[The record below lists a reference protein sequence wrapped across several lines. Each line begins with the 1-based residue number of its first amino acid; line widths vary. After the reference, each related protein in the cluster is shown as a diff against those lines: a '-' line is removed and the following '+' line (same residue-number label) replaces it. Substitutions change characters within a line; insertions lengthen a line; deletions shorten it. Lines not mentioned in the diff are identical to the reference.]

1 MAHRGIARGLTPPD
15 KPTIR
20 SLLSGIPEPFTR
32 PQAATSM
39 SIRASHLH
47 KTFGTFKALDDVSL
61 DVPDGR
67 LVSLLGPSGSGKT
80 TVLRILAGLEFPD
93 RNRGGVIE
101 FHGEDV
107 TSVPAGKRG
116 VGFVFQ
122 HYALFKHM
130 TIAKNIGFGLRAK
143 PRRERPAEDVIEARV
158 RELLELVQLD
168 GLGKRYPSELSG
180 GQRQRVALA
189 RAIAAQPRV
198 LLLDEP
204 FGALD
209 AKVRKDLRRWL
220 RVFQEEI
227 KITTV
232 FVTHDQEEAL
242 ELADEVVIMNNAR
255 VAQVGEPQQVY
266 DHPSSPFVIE
276 FLGNVNRFTA
286 GVSAPSKAKAA
297 EGRNVLY
304 VRPHDVDIQL
314 TLDNPHEYAVR
325 SKVQHIFSAG
335 NYARI
340 TLERIGYHEPF
351 EAEVSRARLRELD
364 LRVGMTVS
372 VVFRHVRIF
381 AEGQFRERDVREDGK
396 LVEAV

>member
-1 MAHRGIARGLTPPD
+1 
-15 KPTIR
+15 
-20 SLLSGIPEPFTR
+20 
-32 PQAATSM
+32 M
-39 SIRASHLH
+39 SIRAHHLH

-61 DVPDGR
+61 EVPDGR

-93 RNRGGVIE
+93 RGRGGVIE
-101 FHGEDV
+101 FHEEDV
-107 TSVPAGKRG
+107 TNVPAGKRG

-143 PRRERPAEDVIEARV
+143 PRRERPTEEAIEARV
-158 RELLELVQLD
+158 KELLELVQLD

-189 RAIAAQPRV
+189 RALASQPRV

-220 RVFQEEI
+220 RLFQEEI

-255 VAQVGEPQQVY
+255 IAQVGEPQAVY
-266 DHPSSPFVIE
+266 DHPVSPFVIE

-286 GVSAPSKAKAA
+286 GVSKPSKARAT
-297 EGRNVLY
+297 EGKSILY

-314 TLDNPHEYAVR
+314 TETNPHDYAIR
-325 SKVQHIFSAG
+325 SRIQHIFSAG

-340 TLERIGYHEPF
+340 TLDRIGYDEPF
-351 EAEVSRARLRELD
+351 EAEISREKLRELD
-364 LRVGMTVS
+364 LKVGMIVS
-372 VVFRHVRIF
+372 VVFRHVRVF
-381 AEGQFRERDVREDGK
+381 AEGQFHESDVREDGA
-396 LVEAV
+396 LVEAI

>member
-1 MAHRGIARGLTPPD
+1 MP
-15 KPTIR
+15 
-20 SLLSGIPEPFTR
+20 PEPAKPDRPSLPETFYLSLFTFYR
-32 PQAATSM
+32 GEAPPIM
-39 SIRASHLH
+39 SIRAYNLH
-47 KTFGTFKALDDVSL
+47 KTFGNFKALDDVSL
-61 DVPDGR
+61 NVPQGR

-93 RNRGGVIE
+93 PASGGAVE
-101 FHGEDV
+101 FHGENV
-107 TSVPAGKRG
+107 TNVPAGQRG

-143 PRRERPAEDVIEARV
+143 PRRERPNEEAIKARV
-158 RELLELVQLD
+158 KELLELVQLD
-168 GLGKRYPSELSG
+168 GLGQRYPSELSG

-189 RAIAAQPRV
+189 RAIASQPRV

-220 RVFQEEI
+220 RLFQEEI

-255 VAQVGEPQQVY
+255 IAQVGEPQQVY
-266 DHPSSPFVIE
+266 DHPVSPFVIE

-286 GVSAPSKAKAA
+286 GVSGPSKAKATD
-297 EGRNVLY
+297 GKSVLY
-304 VRPHDVDIQL
+304 VRPHDVDIQP
-314 TLDNPHEYAVR
+314 DGESPHEYAVR
-325 SKVQHIFSAG
+325 SRIQHIFSAG

-351 EAEVSRARLRELD
+351 EAEISRARLSELD
-364 LRVGMTVS
+364 LRVGSIVS
-372 VVFRHVRIF
+372 VVFRHVRVF
-381 AEGQFRERDVREDGK
+381 AEDRFRESNVLADGR
-396 LVEAV
+396 LVEVG